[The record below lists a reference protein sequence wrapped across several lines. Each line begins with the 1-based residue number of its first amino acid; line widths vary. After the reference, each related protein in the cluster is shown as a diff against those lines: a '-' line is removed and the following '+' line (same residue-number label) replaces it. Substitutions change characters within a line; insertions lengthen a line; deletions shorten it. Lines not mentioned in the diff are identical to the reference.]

1 MFVLGIDPGLT
12 RCGYGLVEGSFR
24 GVESFRAV
32 RAGIIETSH
41 ETAVEKRL
49 GQVLVELRALL
60 EETKPDAVVVERVF
74 YQRNAKTAIPVA
86 QASGVAVAL
95 AGALEL
101 PVRQF
106 NAQEV
111 KLAVTGYGAAS
122 KSQVQGMVARLC
134 GLAEIPKPADAAD
147 ALALAITYFM
157 VVRSER
163 RTPWGTARDRLA
175 ARAGPAPPPRRR
187 GRARR
192 ARRRLRGA
200 RRVARRRFA
209 SVTWSTCSSIP
220 SCATTRS
227 CSTDS

>member
-12 RCGYGLVEGSFR
+12 RCGFGLVEGSFQ

-32 RAGIIETSH
+32 RAGTIETSH
-41 ETAVEKRL
+41 NDPVELRL
-49 GQVLVELRALL
+49 GQVLIELRQLL
-60 EETKPDAVVVERVF
+60 EETKPDAVVVERLF

-95 AGALEL
+95 ASSIDL

-122 KSQVQGMVARLC
+122 KLQVQGMVARLC

-157 VVRSER
+157 VVRSEQKY
-163 RTPWGTARDRLA
+163 
-175 ARAGPAPPPRRR
+175 PAVSH
-187 GRARR
+187 A
-192 ARRRLRGA
+192 
-200 RRVARRRFA
+200 
-209 SVTWSTCSSIP
+209 
-220 SCATTRS
+220 
-227 CSTDS
+227 

>member
-12 RCGYGLVEGSFR
+12 RCGYGLIEGSFL

-32 RAGIIETSH
+32 QAGTIETDH
-41 ETAVEKRL
+41 DLAVELRL
-49 GQVLVELRALL
+49 GQILVELRTLL
-60 EETKPDAVVVERVF
+60 EETTPDAVVVERVF

-95 AGALEL
+95 AAAMAL

-122 KSQVQGMVARLC
+122 KTQVQGMVARLC
-134 GLAEIPKPADAAD
+134 GLAETPKPADAAD

-157 VVRSER
+157 VVRSEQKYPIE
-163 RTPWGTARDRLA
+163 TPA
-175 ARAGPAPPPRRR
+175 
-187 GRARR
+187 
-192 ARRRLRGA
+192 
-200 RRVARRRFA
+200 
-209 SVTWSTCSSIP
+209 
-220 SCATTRS
+220 
-227 CSTDS
+227 